1 MADKLKQI
9 PQKLLDIWKS
19 WSVKQRVLII
29 GSIVAFIA
37 VVSIVAI
44 VLTRPK
50 YEVLVT
56 CEDYTEMNSVTT
68 LLTDNNHKYKI
79 NNMVVSVNSK
89 ELTACKMLLA
99 SQNIQSDGYTFEDA
113 MKRSFT
119 TTDSDSTKQYAHYLE
134 TKLEGDLKD
143 MDGVKDASVTIN
155 MPEKTNSFYQAASDA
170 TVAVKLVTTKDI
182 NEDAAES
189 MASLLAMAV
198 GNDSTKSITIIDNKG
213 NTLFNG
219 AAGNNS
225 TSGVGMNSKLKY
237 KSQIEATTSSSLL
250 RNIVSTGLYD
260 DAVITLNYELDWN
273 TVNTIAKEYTAQ
285 EGREEGLYSHSY
297 EQESVGT
304 NGASGTPGTTSNSG
318 TTYDITDGTTSTSTY
333 TVKEYDYL
341 PNELV
346 TTTNTDPGAIVKN
359 GSSIAVTLI
368 KNVTYEETQAKKLGY
383 LDGKDW
389 DTFKS
394 ENSEPV
400 TLNVDNSW
408 VDIISK
414 GTGIDPANISVVA
427 YQKNSFQD
435 KASSNIL
442 SKASFWV
449 QIVLAA
455 AILGILVLVIIR
467 SARPLTVEEKEPE
480 LSVEEMLASLVNQ
493 DYTIVG
499 GVDAIVEILNSVDRG
514 TERHIMETLE
524 VEEPELADEIRKK
537 MFVFED
543 ILSLDDRA
551 IQRVL
556 RDVDNGDLAL
566 ALKGAAE
573 EVQNVILNNLSKRLA
588 VMIKEDMEYMGPVR
602 MKDVEEAQQKIVN
615 IIRKLEDSAEI
626 VIARGGGDE
635 IIV

>member
-480 LSVEEMLASLVNQ
+480 LSVEEMLASTRENQ
-493 DYTIVG
+493 P
-499 GVDAIVEILNSVDRG
+499 SVDDIDLQEKSEKRKAI
-514 TERHIMETLE
+514 EKFVDEN
-524 VEEPELADEIRKK
+524 PEAVALLLRNWLN
-537 MFVFED
+537 ED
-543 ILSLDDRA
+543 W
-551 IQRVL
+551 
-556 RDVDNGDLAL
+556 N
-566 ALKGAAE
+566 
-573 EVQNVILNNLSKRLA
+573 
-588 VMIKEDMEYMGPVR
+588 
-602 MKDVEEAQQKIVN
+602 
-615 IIRKLEDSAEI
+615 
-626 VIARGGGDE
+626 
-635 IIV
+635 

>member
-318 TTYDITDGTTSTSTY
+318 TTYDITDGTTSTY

-341 PNELV
+341 PNEIV

-480 LSVEEMLASLVNQ
+480 LSVEEMLASTRENQ
-493 DYTIVG
+493 P
-499 GVDAIVEILNSVDRG
+499 SVDDIDLQ
-514 TERHIMETLE
+514 EKSETRKAIE
-524 VEEPELADEIRKK
+524 KFVDENPEAVALLLRNWLN
-537 MFVFED
+537 ED
-543 ILSLDDRA
+543 W
-551 IQRVL
+551 
-556 RDVDNGDLAL
+556 N
-566 ALKGAAE
+566 
-573 EVQNVILNNLSKRLA
+573 
-588 VMIKEDMEYMGPVR
+588 
-602 MKDVEEAQQKIVN
+602 
-615 IIRKLEDSAEI
+615 
-626 VIARGGGDE
+626 
-635 IIV
+635 

>member
-1 MADKLKQI
+1 
-9 PQKLLDIWKS
+9 
-19 WSVKQRVLII
+19 
-29 GSIVAFIA
+29 
-37 VVSIVAI
+37 
-44 VLTRPK
+44 
-50 YEVLVT
+50 
-56 CEDYTEMNSVTT
+56 
-68 LLTDNNHKYKI
+68 
-79 NNMVVSVNSK
+79 
-89 ELTACKMLLA
+89 
-99 SQNIQSDGYTFEDA
+99 
-113 MKRSFT
+113 
-119 TTDSDSTKQYAHYLE
+119 
-134 TKLEGDLKD
+134 
-143 MDGVKDASVTIN
+143 
-155 MPEKTNSFYQAASDA
+155 
-170 TVAVKLVTTKDI
+170 
-182 NEDAAES
+182 

-455 AILGILVLVIIR
+455 AILGIRVLVIIR

-480 LSVEEMLASLVNQ
+480 LSVEEMLASTRENQ
-493 DYTIVG
+493 P
-499 GVDAIVEILNSVDRG
+499 SVDDIDLQ
-514 TERHIMETLE
+514 EKSETRKAIE
-524 VEEPELADEIRKK
+524 KFVDENPEAVALLLRNWLN
-537 MFVFED
+537 ED
-543 ILSLDDRA
+543 W
-551 IQRVL
+551 
-556 RDVDNGDLAL
+556 N
-566 ALKGAAE
+566 
-573 EVQNVILNNLSKRLA
+573 
-588 VMIKEDMEYMGPVR
+588 
-602 MKDVEEAQQKIVN
+602 
-615 IIRKLEDSAEI
+615 
-626 VIARGGGDE
+626 
-635 IIV
+635 

>member
-56 CEDYTEMNSVTT
+56 CEDYTEMNSVTK

-480 LSVEEMLASLVNQ
+480 LSVEEMLASTRENQ
-493 DYTIVG
+493 P
-499 GVDAIVEILNSVDRG
+499 SVDDIDLQ
-514 TERHIMETLE
+514 EKSETRKAIE
-524 VEEPELADEIRKK
+524 KFVDENPEAVALLLRNWLN
-537 MFVFED
+537 ED
-543 ILSLDDRA
+543 W
-551 IQRVL
+551 
-556 RDVDNGDLAL
+556 N
-566 ALKGAAE
+566 
-573 EVQNVILNNLSKRLA
+573 
-588 VMIKEDMEYMGPVR
+588 
-602 MKDVEEAQQKIVN
+602 
-615 IIRKLEDSAEI
+615 
-626 VIARGGGDE
+626 
-635 IIV
+635 

>member
-250 RNIVSTGLYD
+250 RNIVSTGL
-260 DAVITLNYELDWN
+260 IMNLTGIQLIQLQKN
-273 TVNTIAKEYTAQ
+273 IQHRKE
-285 EGREEGLYSHSY
+285 EKKG
-297 EQESVGT
+297 
-304 NGASGTPGTTSNSG
+304 
-318 TTYDITDGTTSTSTY
+318 Y
-333 TVKEYDYL
+333 TV
-341 PNELV
+341 
-346 TTTNTDPGAIVKN
+346 
-359 GSSIAVTLI
+359 
-368 KNVTYEETQAKKLGY
+368 
-383 LDGKDW
+383 
-389 DTFKS
+389 
-394 ENSEPV
+394 
-400 TLNVDNSW
+400 
-408 VDIISK
+408 
-414 GTGIDPANISVVA
+414 
-427 YQKNSFQD
+427 
-435 KASSNIL
+435 IL
-442 SKASFWV
+442 MN
-449 QIVLAA
+449 
-455 AILGILVLVIIR
+455 R
-467 SARPLTVEEKEPE
+467 SL
-480 LSVEEMLASLVNQ
+480 
-493 DYTIVG
+493 
-499 GVDAIVEILNSVDRG
+499 
-514 TERHIMETLE
+514 
-524 VEEPELADEIRKK
+524 
-537 MFVFED
+537 
-543 ILSLDDRA
+543 
-551 IQRVL
+551 
-556 RDVDNGDLAL
+556 
-566 ALKGAAE
+566 
-573 EVQNVILNNLSKRLA
+573 
-588 VMIKEDMEYMGPVR
+588 
-602 MKDVEEAQQKIVN
+602 
-615 IIRKLEDSAEI
+615 
-626 VIARGGGDE
+626 
-635 IIV
+635 

>member
-260 DAVITLNYELDWN
+260 DAVNYELDWN

-480 LSVEEMLASLVNQ
+480 LSVEEMLASTRENQ
-493 DYTIVG
+493 P
-499 GVDAIVEILNSVDRG
+499 SVDDIDLQ
-514 TERHIMETLE
+514 EKSETRKAIE
-524 VEEPELADEIRKK
+524 KFVDENPEAVALLLRNWLN
-537 MFVFED
+537 ED
-543 ILSLDDRA
+543 W
-551 IQRVL
+551 
-556 RDVDNGDLAL
+556 N
-566 ALKGAAE
+566 
-573 EVQNVILNNLSKRLA
+573 
-588 VMIKEDMEYMGPVR
+588 
-602 MKDVEEAQQKIVN
+602 
-615 IIRKLEDSAEI
+615 
-626 VIARGGGDE
+626 
-635 IIV
+635 

>member
-1 MADKLKQI
+1 
-9 PQKLLDIWKS
+9 
-19 WSVKQRVLII
+19 
-29 GSIVAFIA
+29 
-37 VVSIVAI
+37 
-44 VLTRPK
+44 
-50 YEVLVT
+50 
-56 CEDYTEMNSVTT
+56 
-68 LLTDNNHKYKI
+68 
-79 NNMVVSVNSK
+79 
-89 ELTACKMLLA
+89 ML
-99 SQNIQSDGYTFEDA
+99 Q
-113 MKRSFT
+113 
-119 TTDSDSTKQYAHYLE
+119 
-134 TKLEGDLKD
+134 
-143 MDGVKDASVTIN
+143 
-155 MPEKTNSFYQAASDA
+155 KTNSFYQAASDA

-260 DAVITLNYELDWN
+260 DDVITLNYELDWN

-480 LSVEEMLASLVNQ
+480 LSVEEMLASTRENQ
-493 DYTIVG
+493 P
-499 GVDAIVEILNSVDRG
+499 SVDDIDLQ
-514 TERHIMETLE
+514 EKSETRKAIE
-524 VEEPELADEIRKK
+524 KFVDENPEAVALLLRNWLN
-537 MFVFED
+537 ED
-543 ILSLDDRA
+543 W
-551 IQRVL
+551 
-556 RDVDNGDLAL
+556 N
-566 ALKGAAE
+566 
-573 EVQNVILNNLSKRLA
+573 
-588 VMIKEDMEYMGPVR
+588 
-602 MKDVEEAQQKIVN
+602 
-615 IIRKLEDSAEI
+615 
-626 VIARGGGDE
+626 
-635 IIV
+635 

>member
-9 PQKLLDIWKS
+9 PQKLLDIWKR
-19 WSVKQRVLII
+19 WSVKQRGLII

-480 LSVEEMLASLVNQ
+480 LSVEEMLASTRENQ
-493 DYTIVG
+493 P
-499 GVDAIVEILNSVDRG
+499 SVDDIDLQ
-514 TERHIMETLE
+514 EKSETRKAIE
-524 VEEPELADEIRKK
+524 KFVDENPEAVALLLRNWLN
-537 MFVFED
+537 ED
-543 ILSLDDRA
+543 W
-551 IQRVL
+551 
-556 RDVDNGDLAL
+556 N
-566 ALKGAAE
+566 
-573 EVQNVILNNLSKRLA
+573 
-588 VMIKEDMEYMGPVR
+588 
-602 MKDVEEAQQKIVN
+602 
-615 IIRKLEDSAEI
+615 
-626 VIARGGGDE
+626 
-635 IIV
+635 

>member
-237 KSQIEATTSSSLL
+237 KSQIEATTSGSLL

-480 LSVEEMLASLVNQ
+480 LSVEEMLASTRENQ
-493 DYTIVG
+493 P
-499 GVDAIVEILNSVDRG
+499 SVDDIDLQ
-514 TERHIMETLE
+514 EKSETRMAIE
-524 VEEPELADEIRKK
+524 KFVDENPEAVALLLRNWLN
-537 MFVFED
+537 ED
-543 ILSLDDRA
+543 W
-551 IQRVL
+551 
-556 RDVDNGDLAL
+556 N
-566 ALKGAAE
+566 
-573 EVQNVILNNLSKRLA
+573 
-588 VMIKEDMEYMGPVR
+588 
-602 MKDVEEAQQKIVN
+602 
-615 IIRKLEDSAEI
+615 
-626 VIARGGGDE
+626 
-635 IIV
+635 

>member
-408 VDIISK
+408 VDITVDNTWIDIISK

-480 LSVEEMLASLVNQ
+480 LSVEEMLASTRENQ
-493 DYTIVG
+493 P
-499 GVDAIVEILNSVDRG
+499 SVDDIDLQ
-514 TERHIMETLE
+514 EKSETRKAIE
-524 VEEPELADEIRKK
+524 KFVDENPEAVALLLRNWLN
-537 MFVFED
+537 ED
-543 ILSLDDRA
+543 W
-551 IQRVL
+551 
-556 RDVDNGDLAL
+556 N
-566 ALKGAAE
+566 
-573 EVQNVILNNLSKRLA
+573 
-588 VMIKEDMEYMGPVR
+588 
-602 MKDVEEAQQKIVN
+602 
-615 IIRKLEDSAEI
+615 
-626 VIARGGGDE
+626 
-635 IIV
+635 

>member
-480 LSVEEMLASLVNQ
+480 LSVEEMLASTRENQ
-493 DYTIVG
+493 P
-499 GVDAIVEILNSVDRG
+499 SVDDIDLQEKSETRKAIEKFVDENPEAVALLLRNWLNEDWING
-514 TERHIMETLE
+514 TTER
-524 VEEPELADEIRKK
+524 
-537 MFVFED
+537 
-543 ILSLDDRA
+543 
-551 IQRVL
+551 
-556 RDVDNGDLAL
+556 
-566 ALKGAAE
+566 
-573 EVQNVILNNLSKRLA
+573 
-588 VMIKEDMEYMGPVR
+588 
-602 MKDVEEAQQKIVN
+602 
-615 IIRKLEDSAEI
+615 
-626 VIARGGGDE
+626 
-635 IIV
+635 

>member
-346 TTTNTDPGAIVKN
+346 TTTIVKN

-480 LSVEEMLASLVNQ
+480 LSVEEMLASTRENQ
-493 DYTIVG
+493 P
-499 GVDAIVEILNSVDRG
+499 SVDDIDLQ
-514 TERHIMETLE
+514 EKSETRKAIE
-524 VEEPELADEIRKK
+524 KFVDENPEAVALLLRNWLN
-537 MFVFED
+537 ED
-543 ILSLDDRA
+543 W
-551 IQRVL
+551 
-556 RDVDNGDLAL
+556 N
-566 ALKGAAE
+566 
-573 EVQNVILNNLSKRLA
+573 
-588 VMIKEDMEYMGPVR
+588 
-602 MKDVEEAQQKIVN
+602 
-615 IIRKLEDSAEI
+615 
-626 VIARGGGDE
+626 
-635 IIV
+635 

>member
-480 LSVEEMLASLVNQ
+480 LSVEEMLTSTRENQ
-493 DYTIVG
+493 P
-499 GVDAIVEILNSVDRG
+499 SVDDIDLQ
-514 TERHIMETLE
+514 EKSETRKAIE
-524 VEEPELADEIRKK
+524 KFVDENPEAVALLLRNWLN
-537 MFVFED
+537 ED
-543 ILSLDDRA
+543 W
-551 IQRVL
+551 
-556 RDVDNGDLAL
+556 N
-566 ALKGAAE
+566 
-573 EVQNVILNNLSKRLA
+573 
-588 VMIKEDMEYMGPVR
+588 
-602 MKDVEEAQQKIVN
+602 
-615 IIRKLEDSAEI
+615 
-626 VIARGGGDE
+626 
-635 IIV
+635 

>member
-1 MADKLKQI
+1 MDTCHDVFR
-9 PQKLLDIWKS
+9 LL
-19 WSVKQRVLII
+19 SVSLHISSTVSFNSCANIVIIYKITKQRVLII

-297 EQESVGT
+297 EQESVGN

-480 LSVEEMLASLVNQ
+480 LSVEEMLASTRENQ
-493 DYTIVG
+493 P
-499 GVDAIVEILNSVDRG
+499 SVDDIDLQ
-514 TERHIMETLE
+514 EKSETRKAIE
-524 VEEPELADEIRKK
+524 KFVDENPEAVALLLRNWLN
-537 MFVFED
+537 ED
-543 ILSLDDRA
+543 W
-551 IQRVL
+551 
-556 RDVDNGDLAL
+556 N
-566 ALKGAAE
+566 
-573 EVQNVILNNLSKRLA
+573 
-588 VMIKEDMEYMGPVR
+588 
-602 MKDVEEAQQKIVN
+602 
-615 IIRKLEDSAEI
+615 
-626 VIARGGGDE
+626 
-635 IIV
+635 

>member
-414 GTGIDPANISVVA
+414 GTGIDLANISVVA

-480 LSVEEMLASLVNQ
+480 LSVEEMLASTRENQ
-493 DYTIVG
+493 P
-499 GVDAIVEILNSVDRG
+499 SVDDIDLQ
-514 TERHIMETLE
+514 EKSETRKAIE
-524 VEEPELADEIRKK
+524 KFVDENPEAVALLLRNWLN
-537 MFVFED
+537 ED
-543 ILSLDDRA
+543 W
-551 IQRVL
+551 
-556 RDVDNGDLAL
+556 N
-566 ALKGAAE
+566 
-573 EVQNVILNNLSKRLA
+573 
-588 VMIKEDMEYMGPVR
+588 
-602 MKDVEEAQQKIVN
+602 
-615 IIRKLEDSAEI
+615 
-626 VIARGGGDE
+626 
-635 IIV
+635 

>member
-480 LSVEEMLASLVNQ
+480 LSVEEMLASTRENQ
-493 DYTIVG
+493 P
-499 GVDAIVEILNSVDRG
+499 SVDDIDLQEKSETRKAI
-514 TERHIMETLE
+514 EKFVDENPEAVALLLRNWLNEDWNYCWNDIWWNYDIRME
-524 VEEPELADEIRKK
+524 IW
-537 MFVFED
+537 
-543 ILSLDDRA
+543 
-551 IQRVL
+551 
-556 RDVDNGDLAL
+556 
-566 ALKGAAE
+566 
-573 EVQNVILNNLSKRLA
+573 
-588 VMIKEDMEYMGPVR
+588 
-602 MKDVEEAQQKIVN
+602 N
-615 IIRKLEDSAEI
+615 I
-626 VIARGGGDE
+626 
-635 IIV
+635 

>member
-297 EQESVGT
+297 EQEAVGT

-414 GTGIDPANISVVA
+414 GTGIDTANISVVA

-480 LSVEEMLASLVNQ
+480 LSVEEMLASTRENQ
-493 DYTIVG
+493 P
-499 GVDAIVEILNSVDRG
+499 SVDDIDLQ
-514 TERHIMETLE
+514 EKSETRKAIE
-524 VEEPELADEIRKK
+524 KFVDENPEAVALLLRNWLN
-537 MFVFED
+537 ED
-543 ILSLDDRA
+543 W
-551 IQRVL
+551 
-556 RDVDNGDLAL
+556 N
-566 ALKGAAE
+566 
-573 EVQNVILNNLSKRLA
+573 
-588 VMIKEDMEYMGPVR
+588 
-602 MKDVEEAQQKIVN
+602 
-615 IIRKLEDSAEI
+615 
-626 VIARGGGDE
+626 
-635 IIV
+635 

>member
-455 AILGILVLVIIR
+455 AILGSLVLVIIR

-480 LSVEEMLASLVNQ
+480 LSVEEMLASTRENQ
-493 DYTIVG
+493 P
-499 GVDAIVEILNSVDRG
+499 SVDDIDLQ
-514 TERHIMETLE
+514 EKSETRKAIE
-524 VEEPELADEIRKK
+524 KFVDENPEAVALLLRNWLN
-537 MFVFED
+537 ED
-543 ILSLDDRA
+543 W
-551 IQRVL
+551 
-556 RDVDNGDLAL
+556 N
-566 ALKGAAE
+566 
-573 EVQNVILNNLSKRLA
+573 
-588 VMIKEDMEYMGPVR
+588 
-602 MKDVEEAQQKIVN
+602 
-615 IIRKLEDSAEI
+615 
-626 VIARGGGDE
+626 
-635 IIV
+635 

>member
-143 MDGVKDASVTIN
+143 MDGAKDASVTIN

-480 LSVEEMLASLVNQ
+480 LSVEEMLASTRENQ
-493 DYTIVG
+493 P
-499 GVDAIVEILNSVDRG
+499 SVDDIDLQ
-514 TERHIMETLE
+514 EKSETRKAIE
-524 VEEPELADEIRKK
+524 KFVDENPEAVALLLRNWLN
-537 MFVFED
+537 ED
-543 ILSLDDRA
+543 W
-551 IQRVL
+551 
-556 RDVDNGDLAL
+556 N
-566 ALKGAAE
+566 
-573 EVQNVILNNLSKRLA
+573 
-588 VMIKEDMEYMGPVR
+588 
-602 MKDVEEAQQKIVN
+602 
-615 IIRKLEDSAEI
+615 
-626 VIARGGGDE
+626 
-635 IIV
+635 

>member
-1 MADKLKQI
+1 
-9 PQKLLDIWKS
+9 
-19 WSVKQRVLII
+19 
-29 GSIVAFIA
+29 
-37 VVSIVAI
+37 
-44 VLTRPK
+44 
-50 YEVLVT
+50 
-56 CEDYTEMNSVTT
+56 
-68 LLTDNNHKYKI
+68 
-79 NNMVVSVNSK
+79 
-89 ELTACKMLLA
+89 
-99 SQNIQSDGYTFEDA
+99 

-318 TTYDITDGTTSTSTY
+318 TTYDITDGTTY

-480 LSVEEMLASLVNQ
+480 LSVEEMLASTRENQ
-493 DYTIVG
+493 P
-499 GVDAIVEILNSVDRG
+499 SVDDIDLQ
-514 TERHIMETLE
+514 EKSETRKAIE
-524 VEEPELADEIRKK
+524 KFVDENPEAVALLLRNWLN
-537 MFVFED
+537 ED
-543 ILSLDDRA
+543 W
-551 IQRVL
+551 
-556 RDVDNGDLAL
+556 N
-566 ALKGAAE
+566 
-573 EVQNVILNNLSKRLA
+573 
-588 VMIKEDMEYMGPVR
+588 
-602 MKDVEEAQQKIVN
+602 
-615 IIRKLEDSAEI
+615 
-626 VIARGGGDE
+626 
-635 IIV
+635 

>member
-237 KSQIEATTSSSLL
+237 KSQIEATTSSSLP

-480 LSVEEMLASLVNQ
+480 LSVEEMLASTRENQ
-493 DYTIVG
+493 P
-499 GVDAIVEILNSVDRG
+499 SVDDIDLQ
-514 TERHIMETLE
+514 EKSETRKAIE
-524 VEEPELADEIRKK
+524 KFVDENPEAVALLLRNWLN
-537 MFVFED
+537 ED
-543 ILSLDDRA
+543 W
-551 IQRVL
+551 
-556 RDVDNGDLAL
+556 N
-566 ALKGAAE
+566 
-573 EVQNVILNNLSKRLA
+573 
-588 VMIKEDMEYMGPVR
+588 
-602 MKDVEEAQQKIVN
+602 
-615 IIRKLEDSAEI
+615 
-626 VIARGGGDE
+626 
-635 IIV
+635 

>member
-1 MADKLKQI
+1 M
-9 PQKLLDIWKS
+9 
-19 WSVKQRVLII
+19 
-29 GSIVAFIA
+29 
-37 VVSIVAI
+37 
-44 VLTRPK
+44 
-50 YEVLVT
+50 
-56 CEDYTEMNSVTT
+56 
-68 LLTDNNHKYKI
+68 
-79 NNMVVSVNSK
+79 
-89 ELTACKMLLA
+89 
-99 SQNIQSDGYTFEDA
+99 
-113 MKRSFT
+113 
-119 TTDSDSTKQYAHYLE
+119 
-134 TKLEGDLKD
+134 
-143 MDGVKDASVTIN
+143 
-155 MPEKTNSFYQAASDA
+155 AAS
-170 TVAVKLVTTKDI
+170 
-182 NEDAAES
+182 
-189 MASLLAMAV
+189 
-198 GNDSTKSITIIDNKG
+198 
-213 NTLFNG
+213 
-219 AAGNNS
+219 
-225 TSGVGMNSKLKY
+225 SGS
-237 KSQIEATTSSSLL
+237 
-250 RNIVSTGLYD
+250 
-260 DAVITLNYELDWN
+260 
-273 TVNTIAKEYTAQ
+273 
-285 EGREEGLYSHSY
+285 YSHSY

-480 LSVEEMLASLVNQ
+480 LSVEEMLASTRENQ
-493 DYTIVG
+493 P
-499 GVDAIVEILNSVDRG
+499 SVDDIDLQ
-514 TERHIMETLE
+514 EKSETRKAIE
-524 VEEPELADEIRKK
+524 KFVDENPEAVALLLRNWLN
-537 MFVFED
+537 ED
-543 ILSLDDRA
+543 W
-551 IQRVL
+551 
-556 RDVDNGDLAL
+556 N
-566 ALKGAAE
+566 
-573 EVQNVILNNLSKRLA
+573 
-588 VMIKEDMEYMGPVR
+588 
-602 MKDVEEAQQKIVN
+602 
-615 IIRKLEDSAEI
+615 
-626 VIARGGGDE
+626 
-635 IIV
+635 

>member
-1 MADKLKQI
+1 M
-9 PQKLLDIWKS
+9 
-19 WSVKQRVLII
+19 
-29 GSIVAFIA
+29 SIV
-37 VVSIVAI
+37 SI

-89 ELTACKMLLA
+89 ELPACKMLLA

-189 MASLLAMAV
+189 MASLLAMAG

-480 LSVEEMLASLVNQ
+480 LSVEEMLASTRENQ
-493 DYTIVG
+493 P
-499 GVDAIVEILNSVDRG
+499 SVDDIDLQ
-514 TERHIMETLE
+514 EKSETRKAIE
-524 VEEPELADEIRKK
+524 KFVDENPEAVALLLRNWLN
-537 MFVFED
+537 ED
-543 ILSLDDRA
+543 W
-551 IQRVL
+551 
-556 RDVDNGDLAL
+556 N
-566 ALKGAAE
+566 
-573 EVQNVILNNLSKRLA
+573 
-588 VMIKEDMEYMGPVR
+588 
-602 MKDVEEAQQKIVN
+602 
-615 IIRKLEDSAEI
+615 
-626 VIARGGGDE
+626 
-635 IIV
+635 

>member
-260 DAVITLNYELDWN
+260 AVITLNYELDWN

-480 LSVEEMLASLVNQ
+480 LSVEEMLASTRENQ
-493 DYTIVG
+493 P
-499 GVDAIVEILNSVDRG
+499 SVDDIDLQ
-514 TERHIMETLE
+514 EKSETRKAIE
-524 VEEPELADEIRKK
+524 KFVDENPEAVALLLRNWLN
-537 MFVFED
+537 ED
-543 ILSLDDRA
+543 W
-551 IQRVL
+551 
-556 RDVDNGDLAL
+556 N
-566 ALKGAAE
+566 
-573 EVQNVILNNLSKRLA
+573 
-588 VMIKEDMEYMGPVR
+588 
-602 MKDVEEAQQKIVN
+602 
-615 IIRKLEDSAEI
+615 
-626 VIARGGGDE
+626 
-635 IIV
+635 

>member
-368 KNVTYEETQAKKLGY
+368 KNVTYEEIQAKKLGY

-480 LSVEEMLASLVNQ
+480 LSVEEMLASTRENQ
-493 DYTIVG
+493 P
-499 GVDAIVEILNSVDRG
+499 SVDDIDLQ
-514 TERHIMETLE
+514 EKSETRKAIE
-524 VEEPELADEIRKK
+524 KFVDENPEAVALLLRNWLN
-537 MFVFED
+537 ED
-543 ILSLDDRA
+543 W
-551 IQRVL
+551 
-556 RDVDNGDLAL
+556 N
-566 ALKGAAE
+566 
-573 EVQNVILNNLSKRLA
+573 
-588 VMIKEDMEYMGPVR
+588 
-602 MKDVEEAQQKIVN
+602 
-615 IIRKLEDSAEI
+615 
-626 VIARGGGDE
+626 
-635 IIV
+635 

>member
-318 TTYDITDGTTSTSTY
+318 TTYDITDGTTSTST
-333 TVKEYDYL
+333 VKEYDYL

-408 VDIISK
+408 ADIISK

-480 LSVEEMLASLVNQ
+480 LSVEEMLASTRENQ
-493 DYTIVG
+493 P
-499 GVDAIVEILNSVDRG
+499 SVDDIDLQ
-514 TERHIMETLE
+514 EKSETRKAIE
-524 VEEPELADEIRKK
+524 KFVDENPEAVALLLRNWLN
-537 MFVFED
+537 ED
-543 ILSLDDRA
+543 W
-551 IQRVL
+551 
-556 RDVDNGDLAL
+556 N
-566 ALKGAAE
+566 
-573 EVQNVILNNLSKRLA
+573 
-588 VMIKEDMEYMGPVR
+588 
-602 MKDVEEAQQKIVN
+602 
-615 IIRKLEDSAEI
+615 
-626 VIARGGGDE
+626 
-635 IIV
+635 

>member
-143 MDGVKDASVTIN
+143 MDGVIN

-480 LSVEEMLASLVNQ
+480 LSVEEMLASTRENQ
-493 DYTIVG
+493 P
-499 GVDAIVEILNSVDRG
+499 SVDDIDLQ
-514 TERHIMETLE
+514 EKSETRKAIE
-524 VEEPELADEIRKK
+524 KFVDENPEAVALLLRNWLN
-537 MFVFED
+537 ED
-543 ILSLDDRA
+543 W
-551 IQRVL
+551 
-556 RDVDNGDLAL
+556 N
-566 ALKGAAE
+566 
-573 EVQNVILNNLSKRLA
+573 
-588 VMIKEDMEYMGPVR
+588 
-602 MKDVEEAQQKIVN
+602 
-615 IIRKLEDSAEI
+615 
-626 VIARGGGDE
+626 
-635 IIV
+635 

>member
-189 MASLLAMAV
+189 MALLLAMAV

-480 LSVEEMLASLVNQ
+480 LSVEEMLASTRENQ
-493 DYTIVG
+493 P
-499 GVDAIVEILNSVDRG
+499 SVDDIDLQ
-514 TERHIMETLE
+514 EKSETRKAIE
-524 VEEPELADEIRKK
+524 KFVDENPEAVALLLRNWLN
-537 MFVFED
+537 ED
-543 ILSLDDRA
+543 W
-551 IQRVL
+551 
-556 RDVDNGDLAL
+556 N
-566 ALKGAAE
+566 
-573 EVQNVILNNLSKRLA
+573 
-588 VMIKEDMEYMGPVR
+588 
-602 MKDVEEAQQKIVN
+602 
-615 IIRKLEDSAEI
+615 
-626 VIARGGGDE
+626 
-635 IIV
+635 